1 MKEVEDIDMMCL
13 ATQFCVSFKKVE
25 TAAVGIQR
33 FVDSWNCHT
42 ISGR

>member
-1 MKEVEDIDMMCL
+1 MEEDEVIDMMCS
-13 ATQFCVSFKKVE
+13 ATQFCVSFITVE